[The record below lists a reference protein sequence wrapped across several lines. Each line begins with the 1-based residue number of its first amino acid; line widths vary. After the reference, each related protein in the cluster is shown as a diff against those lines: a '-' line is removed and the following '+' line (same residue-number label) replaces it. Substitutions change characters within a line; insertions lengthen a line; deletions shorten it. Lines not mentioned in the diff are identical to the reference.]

1 MITTG
6 EWQGLIYLLMSCCIN
21 KVAQEGG
28 ILQRYQ
34 AFRSKYLGPS

>member
-28 ILQRYQ
+28 DF
-34 AFRSKYLGPS
+34 AEVSGF